1 MSHIVPLI
9 HKDWMVIRKYA
20 WLFAIWLALFSFGNA
35 VGILGYMVAGMMII
49 VISNTDLHPFHKYS
63 MSLPIPRR
71 DIVLSKYV
79 SSLLFMLIGLLAG
92 FLVQI
97 AYIWLG
103 GDGEG
108 SVLYQNI
115 VSGISLILFIAVYYP
130 LYYWLGPKGG
140 QTLKLV
146 LVAVLFAITMAINTL
161 WSDGLQTDY
170 LWYGLGISCLVVFA
184 SYQLSA
190 YIFSRTDV

>member
-1 MSHIVPLI
+1 
-9 HKDWMVIRKYA
+9 
-20 WLFAIWLALFSFGNA
+20 
-35 VGILGYMVAGMMII
+35 
-49 VISNTDLHPFHKYS
+49 
-63 MSLPIPRR
+63 
-71 DIVLSKYV
+71 
-79 SSLLFMLIGLLAG
+79 
-92 FLVQI
+92 
-97 AYIWLG
+97 
-103 GDGEG
+103 
-108 SVLYQNI
+108 

-161 WSDGLQTDY
+161 WSDGLPTDY
-170 LWYGLGISCLVVFA
+170 LWHGLGISCLVVFA